1 LPARQTK
8 NQIAMNKINS
18 VSEYVERIVEKTIS
32 TTEPTDTEIFWFRG
46 EGSTKFKTPLV
57 PNIYRNIIESS
68 GKAGNPNYTSNK
80 IRTIE
85 RNISSEFKRRSQR
98 FISLKGIDNTLWNR
112 YFLMQHYGINTRL
125 LDWTENALLALFFA
139 IHDNS
144 FEKDDSIVWIL
155 NPFKLNDYTIK
166 EIGNTPPIINNSYK
180 IIPQGIS
187 NDTKTELFSQVGL
200 LRLKELTRRYLI
212 MDFNELD
219 QEENDK
225 DCYYPLAINPT
236 FLDERMT
243 SQKTCFTIF
252 GNQLNGLKLIENK
265 KEILDSIIINKTKKK
280 RILKELK
287 ILGIDHESIYPDLD
301 GIGRSIQK
309 DFETS
314 LKDPGESVIY
324 FLKTLP
330 DTTNDK

>member
-1 LPARQTK
+1 
-8 NQIAMNKINS
+8 MNKINS
-18 VSEYVERIVEKTIS
+18 VSEFVEKIVEKTIS
-32 TTEPTDTEIFWFRG
+32 TSEPTDTEIFWFRG
-46 EGSTKFKTPLV
+46 EGSTELKTPLV

-85 RNISSEFKRRSQR
+85 RNIDSEFKRRTQR
-98 FISLKGIDNTLWNR
+98 YISLKRIDNSSWNR

-139 IHDNS
+139 IQDDS
-144 FEKDDSIVWIL
+144 FEKNDSIVWIL

-166 EIGNTPPIINNSYK
+166 EIIKTPSIRNGSFK

-187 NDTKTELFSQVGL
+187 NDLKTELLSHEGK

-243 SQKTCFTIF
+243 SQKTCFTVF
-252 GNQLNGLKLIENK
+252 GNKLNGLKSIENE
-265 KEILDSIIINKTKKK
+265 KEILDKIIINKTKKK

-309 DFETS
+309 DFETN

-324 FLKTLP
+324 FLKSLP
-330 DTTNDK
+330 DTTTDK